1 VHEYG
6 KNGKK
11 HWHLVVFNHDFADK
25 TLFTVKNGNRLFVSK
40 ELSKIWKHGFSTI
53 GDVTLASAMYQAQY
67 TQKDLKNGNMTN
79 EKKSHSKHSGIGKPY
94 FLKHYQQILSL
105 GYIPVNGKKVPL
117 PRYFQKLAHK
127 HYAHFYDPDCF
138 FDFPHRKRLYRP
150 FKLGEENQ
158 QIADLFIQYTSLKD
172 EFIRQLTK
180 EWEDFIE
187 LDLFTDSVADF
198 MISHENYIYDLK
210 NKETQETF

>member
-1 VHEYG
+1 
-6 KNGKK
+6 
-11 HWHLVVFNHDFADK
+11 
-25 TLFTVKNGNRLFVSK
+25 
-40 ELSKIWKHGFSTI
+40 
-53 GDVTLASAMYQAQY
+53 
-67 TQKDLKNGNMTN
+67 
-79 EKKSHSKHSGIGKPY
+79 
-94 FLKHYQQILSL
+94 
-105 GYIPVNGKKVPL
+105 L